1 MEPWNAGKH
10 DSVRRLEKNRPAA
23 PHSSYAQEE
32 NPDGN
37 KDGAHGADA
46 PAARRFSYA
55 PVSRGPAGHRFGGRL
70 GRVYRIRGPV
80 LLAGAA
86 LLVTLSVLLTCLL
99 NHLFSPRPKPEGPVF
114 LNEALDVPVRTVL
127 LTEGSAGRPGIK
139 REIQYL
145 VIHETA
151 NPGEGTGAKSH
162 SNYLQAGGDG
172 KGTSWHYTVDDHE
185 IYRHV
190 PDDEVAYHASS
201 ADGNTYGIGIELCVN
216 EDGDFEKTFDN
227 GARLAACLLK
237 AYGLSAND
245 LRQHG
250 DFTEKNCPETI
261 RNTGRWG
268 EFTQKVKDYL
278 KGLDK

>member
-1 MEPWNAGKH
+1 MESRMAEKR
-10 DSVRRLEKNRPAA
+10 DSVRRPERDRPAA
-23 PHSSYAQEE
+23 SHSAYAQEE
-32 NPDGN
+32 NPDES
-37 KDGAHGADA
+37 KDGAHGTA
-46 PAARRFSYA
+46 PPTARRFSYA
-55 PVSRGPAGHRFGGRL
+55 PVSRQPRRFGGRL
-70 GRVYRIRGPV
+70 SRAYRIRGPV

-99 NHLFSPRPKPEGPVF
+99 THLFSPRQVRPKGPVY

-127 LTEGSAGRPGIK
+127 LTRGSAGRPGIE
-139 REIQYL
+139 REIRYL

-250 DFTEKNCPETI
+250 DFTEKNCPQTI

-268 EFTQKVKDYL
+268 EFTQQVKGYL
-278 KGLDK
+278 KGLEQ